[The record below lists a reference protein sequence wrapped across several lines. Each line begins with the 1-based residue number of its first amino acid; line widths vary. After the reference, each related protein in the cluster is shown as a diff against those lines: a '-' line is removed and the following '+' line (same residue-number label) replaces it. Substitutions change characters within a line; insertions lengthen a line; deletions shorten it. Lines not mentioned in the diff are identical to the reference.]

1 MDLRAIEYFAA
12 VAECGTVRGAA
23 ARLGISQPALTKAIR
38 RLEDEVGVVLFD
50 RQARGVTLTAYG
62 RPLLRHARNLRAS
75 IKEARE
81 EIAALCAGIA
91 GRVRVGAGPSWE
103 RVVLPRAI
111 ARFRVDHPGVQI
123 HVLGGADDTLKAQ
136 LRAGDLDFV
145 LAATPDAPQLEPD
158 LDWRPLIA
166 DDYRVIAAA
175 NHPLHARAGATLPD
189 LLDYP
194 WILPSAVTQ
203 MVERLRVIFRAHGL
217 PPPEPVIE
225 TDIVSL
231 KLELMRDSDYLSFHA
246 AAHLREIDPGR
257 FRPLDVPHATWR
269 RAAGII
275 TQRRSEP
282 NPAASVLIGIIETTC
297 ERRET
302 TSERLRAED
311 RSPTA
316 L

>member
-23 ARLGISQPALTKAIR
+23 ARLGITQPALTKAIR
-38 RLEDEVGVVLFD
+38 RLEDEVGAVLFD

-62 RPLLRHARNLRAS
+62 RTLLRHARNLQAS
-75 IKEARE
+75 LKEARDE
-81 EIAALCAGIA
+81 MAALRAGIA
-91 GRVRVGAGPSWE
+91 GRIRIGAGPSWE
-103 RVVLPRAI
+103 QSVLPQAI
-111 ARFRVDHPGVQI
+111 TRFREARPGVQI
-123 HVLGGADDTLKAQ
+123 YVLGGVDAALKAQ

-175 NHPLHARAGATLPD
+175 HHPLHARRNTALAD

-194 WILPSAVTQ
+194 WILPGAATQ
-203 MVERLRVIFRAHGL
+203 MAQRLRIMFRAHGL

-231 KLELMRDSDYLSFHA
+231 KLALMRDSDFLGFHA
-246 AAHLREIDPGR
+246 AAHLRAIDPGQ
-257 FRPLDVPHATWR
+257 FRPIDVPGGTWR

-275 TQRRSEP
+275 TLRRNEP
-282 NPAASVLIGIIETTC
+282 SAAAAALIDIIEAIC
-297 ERRET
+297 ADAGAPRQA
-302 TSERLRAED
+302 SLSAV
-311 RSPTA
+311 
-316 L
+316 

>member
-1 MDLRAIEYFAA
+1 VDLRAIEYFFA
-12 VAECGTVRGAA
+12 VAERGTMRGAA

-38 RLEDEVGVVLFD
+38 RLEDQVGVVLFD
-50 RQARGVTLTAYG
+50 RQARGVTLTVYG
-62 RPLLRHARNLRAS
+62 RTLLRHARNLQAS
-75 IKEARE
+75 LKEARE
-81 EIAALCAGIA
+81 EIAALRAGIA
-91 GRVRVGAGPSWE
+91 GRIRIGAGPSWE
-103 RVVLPRAI
+103 RVVLPQAI
-111 ARFRVDHPGVQI
+111 ARFTAGQPGVQI

-158 LDWRPLIA
+158 LDWRPLMA
-166 DDYRVIAAA
+166 DDYRVIAATH
-175 NHPLHARAGATLPD
+175 HPLHGRKRTVLPD

-194 WILPSAVTQ
+194 WILPSAATQ
-203 MVERLRVIFRAHGL
+203 MAERLRIIFRAHGL

-225 TDIVSL
+225 TDIISL

-257 FRPLDVPHATWR
+257 FRPLDVPDATWR

-282 NPAASVLIGIIETTC
+282 SPAASVLIGIIVTTC
-297 ERRET
+297 ER
-302 TSERLRAED
+302 LQAED
-311 RSPTA
+311 RSRSA
-316 L
+316 E